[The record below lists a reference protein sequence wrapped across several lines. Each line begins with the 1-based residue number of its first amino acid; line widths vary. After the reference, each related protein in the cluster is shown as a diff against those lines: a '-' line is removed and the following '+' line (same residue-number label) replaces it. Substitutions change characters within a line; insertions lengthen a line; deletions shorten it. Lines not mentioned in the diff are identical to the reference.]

1 MVSSCTIVPARLL
14 RGGVGGSVATI
25 TSGVVGRRVVGT
37 GGRVEAVNI
46 LGAVGGV
53 GETFRAIAVHHGDY
67 FLSSF
72 VVLIIPY
79 PKGIVNPLSRFSFVN
94 F

>member
-1 MVSSCTIVPARLL
+1 MVSSCPIIPARLL
-14 RGGVGGSVATI
+14 HGGVGGSVTTI
-25 TSGVVGRRVVGT
+25 TGGVVDRGVVGT
-37 GGRVEAVNI
+37 GGRIEAINI

-53 GETFRAIAVHHGDY
+53 GETFGAIAVHHGGY